1 MFSQADILS
10 LAILCLLLAYL
21 HLLVLSTLFSPKT
34 LLLSTEDI
42 YQPKL
47 AFKFLK
53 YNSVVHQYNFHL
65 LFINITQS
73 HCIPGTLANTANDL
87 SNFFCFPP
95 ISTVFCLRS
104 DIHTCFQAF
113 PPTPL
118 KSSPSLQYCT
128 MTISL

>member
-34 LLLSTEDI
+34 LLLSTQGI

-65 LFINITQS
+65 LYVNVTQS

-95 ISTVFCLRS
+95 ISTVFCLRHPYMLS
-104 DIHTCFQAF
+104 SF
-113 PPTPL
+113 PSYTSQIFSFL
-118 KSSPSLQYCT
+118 ATLYNDNLIVT
-128 MTISL
+128 